1 MIFRPCCNHRAAPAP
16 HLSDPDAVRRNNS
29 NRSSSLPRIGNDKEA
44 WAYALSLKDLL
55 RTAGFEVASEML
67 MFISS
72 GDGAVGVRMAIKN
85 EDHQPPFAG
94 DIQRGFE
101 SIGIRTPAVVEPKKI
116 V

>member
-1 MIFRPCCNHRAAPAP
+1 VANNPKGK
-16 HLSDPDAVRRNNS
+16 VRFKC
-29 NRSSSLPRIGNDKEA
+29 IGNDKEA
-44 WAYALSLKDLL
+44 WAYAISLKDLL

-101 SIGIRTPAVVEPKKI
+101 SIGIRTPAVVEPNNEGLSEEMVEIRVGAKT
-116 V
+116 